1 LNWDKCSTSN
11 QINHGSVHH
20 QVLSE
25 NQCERI
31 FSAVLEVLERT
42 GTKVYNEE
50 ALALLK
56 QAGCRTDGE
65 RVYIP
70 SRLVEKAITS
80 APSRIT
86 LADRNGQRRLKLE
99 GRNTYFGPGPTN
111 PNFIDLETGIRR
123 KVLRQDVCDV
133 ATVVDALSGLD
144 FCMSLACISDVTPV
158 LADVH
163 EVKAMLEN
171 TIKPIVT
178 WAFNRENNAAIVE
191 LCEAAAGGAAAL
203 RDNPSFVL
211 YTEPATPLKHP
222 KESLD
227 KLLYM
232 AQKELP
238 VIYTPGV
245 QGNATAPASLAGVI
259 VMAAS
264 DCFAGLVIHQLKN
277 EGAPFIA
284 GGVTT
289 NMDMSTTIH
298 CYASSPDFCLM
309 HAGYSELVQHIG
321 LPMFSTAGCSD
332 SKALDMQVAIEY
344 ALSIYSAALSGANLV
359 HDVGFL
365 ESGMSASLQGL
376 VMGDEIISYVRKMIQ
391 GIRVDDETLA
401 VDVIDAVGPGGHF
414 LQEEHTFRNFKSAFW
429 MPKLINREQY
439 TSWEANGKIT
449 YDQRLTARTKEILSS
464 HKSEPLDAGLKA
476 EFDKIIARAEAR
488 VG

>member
-20 QVLSE
+20 QVLSK

-50 ALALLK
+50 ALELLK
-56 QAGCRTDGE
+56 KAGCRTDGE

-86 LADRNGQRRLKLE
+86 LADRNGKRRLKLE

-222 KESLD
+222 KESRHLHPRCAGQRHRTRLPSRSNRD
-227 KLLYM
+227 GRLRLLCRPGNPPT
-232 AQKELP
+232 QKRRCALHRRRRDHQYGYEHHHPLLRLITRLLSDARWLLRTRSVP
-238 VIYTPGV
+238 RPAHV
-245 QGNATAPASLAGVI
+245 Q
-259 VMAAS
+259 
-264 DCFAGLVIHQLKN
+264 
-277 EGAPFIA
+277 
-284 GGVTT
+284 
-289 NMDMSTTIH
+289 
-298 CYASSPDFCLM
+298 YRR
-309 HAGYSELVQHIG
+309 
-321 LPMFSTAGCSD
+321 
-332 SKALDMQVAIEY
+332 
-344 ALSIYSAALSGANLV
+344 
-359 HDVGFL
+359 
-365 ESGMSASLQGL
+365 LQ
-376 VMGDEIISYVRKMIQ
+376 
-391 GIRVDDETLA
+391 
-401 VDVIDAVGPGGHF
+401 
-414 LQEEHTFRNFKSAFW
+414 
-429 MPKLINREQY
+429 
-439 TSWEANGKIT
+439 
-449 YDQRLTARTKEILSS
+449 
-464 HKSEPLDAGLKA
+464 
-476 EFDKIIARAEAR
+476 
-488 VG
+488 